1 MGNFASIHHQA
12 TRQTCMVLL
21 YDGSTREFE
30 DPPTVAELMLDHPRH
45 VVAEFRSA
53 VDGTRRPTAL
63 PADQKLEAKKL
74 YIMLPMMNK
83 QLQRHSHRSNN
94 GSGNK
99 LPPLSAEESRRFLSM
114 ANSALQSRPFNS
126 KPKAAFM
133 PVLARVCADANDITS
148 RGRRPPPLPPSRA
161 VPSKEEKE
169 AQSEERHTREF
180 REIMLENSNDMVMMS
195 RQVSGKAWR
204 PSLEAIMEK
213 KVEEVKKKAAPHSL
227 FQRGK
232 SFKRN

>member
-1 MGNFASIHHQA
+1 MGNYASIRHQA
-12 TRQTCMVLL
+12 RPTSIVLL
-21 YDGSTREFE
+21 YDGSTREFD
-30 DPPTVAELMLDHPRH
+30 DPPTVAELMLDHTQH
-45 VVAEFRSA
+45 VVVEFRSA
-53 VDGTRRPTAL
+53 VDGTRRLTAL
-63 PADQKLEAKKL
+63 PADKKLEARKL

-83 QLQRHSHRSNN
+83 QLQRRSHRDN

-99 LPPLSAEESRRFLSM
+99 LPPLSAEESRRFLMM
-114 ANSALQSRPFNS
+114 ANSALRMRPFNS

-133 PVLARVCADANDITS
+133 PVLSRVCADAKDHTS
-148 RGRRPPPLPPSRA
+148 GERRLP
-161 VPSKEEKE
+161 
-169 AQSEERHTREF
+169 EF

-213 KVEEVKKKAAPHSL
+213 KVEEVKKAPPHFL

-232 SFKRN
+232 SLKSN

>member
-1 MGNFASIHHQA
+1 MGNYASIRHQA
-12 TRQTCMVLL
+12 RPTSIVLL
-21 YDGSTREFE
+21 YDGSTREF
-30 DPPTVAELMLDHPRH
+30 DDLPTVAELMLDHPQH
-45 VVAEFRSA
+45 VVVEFRSA
-53 VDGTRRPTAL
+53 VDGTRRLTAL
-63 PADQKLEAKKL
+63 PADKKLEARKL

-83 QLQRHSHRSNN
+83 QLQRRSHRDN

-99 LPPLSAEESRRFLSM
+99 LPPLSAEESRRFLMM
-114 ANSALQSRPFNS
+114 ANSALRMRPFNS

-133 PVLARVCADANDITS
+133 PVLARVCADAKDHTS
-148 RGRRPPPLPPSRA
+148 GERRLPAAESRA
-161 VPSKEEKE
+161 VSLKEEKE
-169 AQSEERHTREF
+169 ARSEERHVQEF

-213 KVEEVKKKAAPHSL
+213 KVEEVKKAPPHFL

-232 SFKRN
+232 SLKSN